1 MLKLAIIDDNYEFVE
16 TIYNYLNDKRLYNIQ
31 IIKIFSNGENA
42 LNYILKEDLDVI
54 LLDLNLPK
62 IDGIKIIEILQ
73 KAKKNIKIITIS
85 GDSFYMD
92 SLLKSNLKVYKKLV
106 KPFNIDNL
114 IFLLD
119 EIESS
124 KNDIR
129 ENIINLL
136 DNFNFNKNTIGYLYI
151 IECIEFCLTNN
162 FKIMPRSIL
171 IYNEIAKM
179 HNHYN
184 SKKIGWNIDKTIKL
198 MNEETNSNIKMNFLN
213 NSMPSTKYFINC
225 IIKRLNDNLYYKNIS
240 EC

>member
-62 IDGIKIIEILQ
+62 IDGIEIIETLQ

-92 SLLKSNLKVYKKLV
+92 SLLKSGLKVYKKLV

-179 HNHYN
+179 HNNYN

-198 MNEETNSNIKMNFLN
+198 MNESTNINIKMNFFN
-213 NSMPSTKYFINC
+213 NSMPSTKYFLNC
-225 IIKRLNDNLYYKNIS
+225 IIKKLNNTIYYKNIS